1 MSKVFG
7 YGKTYIMEEL
17 DIAAVTKRS
26 IHGIFALVTRT
37 FFIQITSFIVN
48 LLLTIFLSPAIFGIY
63 FVVSAVIAFLQYFS
77 DIGLAAALIQKK
89 EAITQ
94 EDLKTTFTIQ
104 QVLVLAV
111 VGIAL
116 LFSPLVGNFYHLDRS
131 GTFLFQALVV
141 SFFLSSLKTIP
152 SVLLERDL
160 HFDKLVIPQ
169 IVETLFFNIVVV
181 VLAIKGYGVNSFTYA
196 VLARG
201 ISGVIA
207 MYIVRPWK
215 MEIGFSKEVAKK
227 LLSFGIPFQTNSFL
241 ALVKD
246 DLLIAYVGKVLPLAQ
261 VGYIGFAQKWAF
273 TPLRLI
279 MDNVIRITFP
289 SFARL
294 QHDKNSLTVALE
306 KSLFVLSLLIFPS
319 LIGLVMLAPQFI
331 AVIPKYHKWEPALIS
346 LALFALNAA
355 LSSISTPLTNAL
367 NAIGKIKVSLSL
379 MVFWVVTTWACTPLL
394 IYLFGFNGFAGASAL
409 ISFSVVLVV
418 ILTKKYIS
426 FSLKEIFIP
435 ALSAILMGI
444 VLFVLIK
451 VLPTSLVSIAIEI
464 ILASLFYFGCMYLL
478 AKEEVKKDILILKTH
493 FIK

>member
-1 MSKVFG
+1 
-7 YGKTYIMEEL
+7 MEDL
-17 DIAAVTKRS
+17 DIAAVTRRS
-26 IHGIFALVTRT
+26 IHGVFALVTRT
-37 FFIQITSFIVN
+37 FFIQIISFIVN
-48 LLLTIFLSPAIFGIY
+48 LLLTIFLSPAVFGIY

-89 EAITQ
+89 EAITRD
-94 EDLKTTFTIQ
+94 DLRTTFTIQ
-104 QVLVLAV
+104 QALV
-111 VGIAL
+111 VGVVIIAL
-116 LFSPLVGNFYHLDRS
+116 LLSPVVGEFYHLDKS
-131 GTFLFQALVV
+131 GVFLFQALVF

-160 HFDKLVIPQ
+160 HFDRLVIPQ

-181 VLAIKGYGVNSFTYA
+181 VLAIKGFGVNSFTFA

-207 MYIVRPWK
+207 MYIIQPWRI
-215 MEIGFSKEVAKK
+215 ELGFSKNVAKK

-246 DLLIAYVGKVLPLAQ
+246 DLLIAYVGKVLPLTQ

-279 MDNVIRITFP
+279 MDNIIRITFP

-294 QHDKNSLTVALE
+294 QHDKSSLTKALE

-319 LIGLVMLAPQFI
+319 LVGLVMLAPQFI
-331 AVIPKYHKWEPALIS
+331 EIIPKYHKWEPALVS
-346 LALFALNAA
+346 LSLFALNAA

-379 MVFWVVTTWACTPLL
+379 MVFWVVTTWVCTPLL

-418 ILTKKYIS
+418 ILTKKYIT
-426 FSLKEIFIP
+426 FSLKEIWIP
-435 ALSAILMGI
+435 AVATILMGGF
-444 VLFVLIK
+444 LFILMKI
-451 VLPTSLVSIAIEI
+451 LPVSLLSILVEI
-464 ILASLFYFGCMYLL
+464 IFASVFYFACMYFL
-478 AKEEVKKDILILKTH
+478 AKEELKKDILILKTH
-493 FIK
+493 FVK